1 MVYTSVRQIILII
14 QKREVKHLLF
24 VKLSQGIKKAIP
36 LGRLGKADEVAGMVR
51 FLAVDPAA
59 AYITGH
65 SFNVDGGI
73 AIGST

>member
-1 MVYTSVRQIILII
+1 MT
-14 QKREVKHLLF
+14 E
-24 VKLSQGIKKAIP
+24 KLDLEGIKKMIP
-36 LGRLGKADEVAGMVR
+36 LGRLGTADEVAGLVR